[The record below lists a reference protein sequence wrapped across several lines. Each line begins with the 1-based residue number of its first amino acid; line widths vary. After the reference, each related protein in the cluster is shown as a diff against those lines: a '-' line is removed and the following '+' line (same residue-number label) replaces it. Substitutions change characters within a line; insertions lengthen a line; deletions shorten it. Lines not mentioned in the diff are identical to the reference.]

1 MVFTGIAVAF
11 AGGFL
16 MIWFYGQDWFL
27 NFSLFGENLRD
38 LFQIHTINLSVAV
51 WVGFI
56 ALFGIATDDGV
67 VMATYLTQT
76 FDRNEPENKEE
87 IRDSIVEA
95 GEKRIRPC
103 LMTTAT
109 TILALLPILTS
120 TGRGS
125 DIMIPMAIPS
135 FGGMVIALMTLFV
148 VPVLFSWKKN
158 LHLKEETNEKYNFN
172 NRPTIRGPDAGSGF
186 TVLHSGSSKNNPEIE
201 AFELRY
207 NIAEEKV
214 NEVNTLPNTEVSA
227 GYFVSEP
234 ETRTGAQT
242 ARFSVKQMIPWFGTI
257 TARENYA
264 ASLAEAEYVDITI
277 AKRKL
282 ALSVSQSYYRLYSIR
297 ARQRV
302 LEENIE
308 LLDTYER
315 LALTSL
321 EVGNASAV
329 DVLRLQIRQNEL
341 VERKEVL
348 GQDLAEQSI
357 FNNLLNRD
365 ESMEVEVY
373 DSLGLPSVDPIISLE
388 DLNVHPELLKY
399 DELYESVEQAEFLN
413 QKESLPDL
421 GFGVDYVA
429 VTERPNMDFNDNG
442 KDILMPMVSLSIPI
456 FNNRYKSIT
465 KINELRQ
472 QEITAQ
478 KDDRRNEL
486 ETLLET
492 AISDRESARI
502 AYRIQLDN
510 LKQANDAE
518 EILIKSYESATIDF
532 NDVLDVQELQL
543 KFQINGIESVRNYY
557 VQMALINYLSN
568 NN

>member
-1 MVFTGIAVAF
+1 M
-11 AGGFL
+11 
-16 MIWFYGQDWFL
+16 
-27 NFSLFGENLRD
+27 
-38 LFQIHTINLSVAV
+38 
-51 WVGFI
+51 
-56 ALFGIATDDGV
+56 
-67 VMATYLTQT
+67 
-76 FDRNEPENKEE
+76 
-87 IRDSIVEA
+87 
-95 GEKRIRPC
+95 
-103 LMTTAT
+103 
-109 TILALLPILTS
+109 
-120 TGRGS
+120 
-125 DIMIPMAIPS
+125 
-135 FGGMVIALMTLFV
+135 
-148 VPVLFSWKKN
+148 
-158 LHLKEETNEKYNFN
+158 
-172 NRPTIRGPDAGSGF
+172 
-186 TVLHSGSSKNNPEIE
+186 
-201 AFELRY
+201 
-207 NIAEEKV
+207 
-214 NEVNTLPNTEVSA
+214 
-227 GYFVSEP
+227 
-234 ETRTGAQT
+234 
-242 ARFSVKQMIPWFGTI
+242 
-257 TARENYA
+257 
-264 ASLAEAEYVDITI
+264 
-277 AKRKL
+277 
-282 ALSVSQSYYRLYSIR
+282 
-297 ARQRV
+297 
-302 LEENIE
+302 
-308 LLDTYER
+308 
-315 LALTSL
+315 
-321 EVGNASAV
+321 
-329 DVLRLQIRQNEL
+329 
-341 VERKEVL
+341 
-348 GQDLAEQSI
+348 AEQSI

>member
-1 MVFTGIAVAF
+1 M
-11 AGGFL
+11 
-16 MIWFYGQDWFL
+16 
-27 NFSLFGENLRD
+27 
-38 LFQIHTINLSVAV
+38 
-51 WVGFI
+51 
-56 ALFGIATDDGV
+56 
-67 VMATYLTQT
+67 
-76 FDRNEPENKEE
+76 RN
-87 IRDSIVEA
+87 I
-95 GEKRIRPC
+95 
-103 LMTTAT
+103 
-109 TILALLPILTS
+109 ILIIIL
-120 TGRGS
+120 
-125 DIMIPMAIPS
+125 
-135 FGGMVIALMTLFV
+135 LFV
-148 VPVLFSWKKN
+148 VQAQAQDLQSYIQEAESNSPK
-158 LHLKEETNEKYNFN
+158 
-172 NRPTIRGPDAGSGF
+172 IQ
-186 TVLHSGSSKNNPEIE
+186 

-214 NEVNTLPNTEVSA
+214 NEVNTLPDTEVSA

-348 GQDLAEQSI
+348 GQDFLAEQSV

-365 ESMEVEVY
+365 ESMEVEVF
-373 DSLGLPSVDPIISLE
+373 DSLDLPSVDPMVSLR